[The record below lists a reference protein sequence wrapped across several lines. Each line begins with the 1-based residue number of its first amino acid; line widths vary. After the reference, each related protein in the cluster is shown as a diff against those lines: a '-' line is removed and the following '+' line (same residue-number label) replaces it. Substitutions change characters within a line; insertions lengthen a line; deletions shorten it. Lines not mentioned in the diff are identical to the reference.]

1 MEKCKSA
8 SLGPENLDT
17 SHFST
22 RNTRRVRNSIA
33 LQRRCGHSFCFL
45 KSIKSYS
52 SKSLNISLQLDLGF
66 QEQSNKIAD
75 FSVIIY
81 HTLLANLLTFQI
93 IHLIWDNLFCVQIT
107 SSSPQW
113 LCNFIYYNQLRGN
126 SAQRS
131 MLTIFSSKCFCGNR
145 ITTAEKN
152 PLILYM
158 SFRVPDFERWYVNF
172 SLFSPVC
179 T

>member
-1 MEKCKSA
+1 MQVRL
-8 SLGPENLDT
+8 LGARESWHKPFLHQKHKKGKEFYSPT
-17 SHFST
+17 EEMW
-22 RNTRRVRNSIA
+22 
-33 LQRRCGHSFCFL
+33 SF
-45 KSIKSYS
+45 I
-52 SKSLNISLQLDLGF
+52 QLSQIHQILFVQDFTIRFGF
-66 QEQSNKIAD
+66 QGQSNKIAD

-145 ITTAEKN
+145 ITTAEKT

-172 SLFSPVC
+172 SRFSPVC
-179 T
+179 TKLMCFI

>member
-1 MEKCKSA
+1 MQVRL
-8 SLGPENLDT
+8 LGARESWHKPFLHQKHKNGKEFYSPT
-17 SHFST
+17 EEMW
-22 RNTRRVRNSIA
+22 
-33 LQRRCGHSFCFL
+33 SF
-45 KSIKSYS
+45 I
-52 SKSLNISLQLDLGF
+52 QLSQIHQILFIQEPYIFTIRFGF
-66 QEQSNKIAD
+66 QGQSNKIAD

-113 LCNFIYYNQLRGN
+113 LCNFYLLQSVLRGN

-131 MLTIFSSKCFCGNR
+131 TLTIFSSKCFCGNR

-152 PLILYM
+152 PINSLYVFQSSRFWKM
-158 SFRVPDFERWYVNF
+158 ICKFFTVFT
-172 SLFSPVC
+172 C
-179 T
+179 MH